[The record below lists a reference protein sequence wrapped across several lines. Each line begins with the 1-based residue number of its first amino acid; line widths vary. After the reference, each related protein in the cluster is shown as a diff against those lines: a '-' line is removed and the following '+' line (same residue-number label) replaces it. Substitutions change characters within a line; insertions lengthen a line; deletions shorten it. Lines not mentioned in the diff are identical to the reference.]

1 MKRSTNI
8 SPGAAYDR
16 IRKYMAGRDASLE
29 DAIGK
34 LKERHAVATKERVDE
49 IVASCS
55 EPQALTMMLSA
66 TNWAP
71 KAVAAS
77 APEDGSP
84 MDAANAPYEESHPA
98 PSPEQ
103 LPEWLTKEPPPA
115 TRPIVVDRSEK
126 RR

>member
-1 MKRSTNI
+1 MSRATSI
-8 SPGAAYDR
+8 SPGRAYDK
-16 IRKYMAGRDASLE
+16 IRDYLSGRDAALE
-29 DAIGK
+29 EAISK

-77 APEDGSP
+77 APEDDSP
-84 MDAANAPYEESHPA
+84 MDAANAPYEES
-98 PSPEQ
+98 
-103 LPEWLTKEPPPA
+103 PPPIPA
-115 TRPIVVDRSEK
+115 WANQPPPPVTPPIVVDRSEK